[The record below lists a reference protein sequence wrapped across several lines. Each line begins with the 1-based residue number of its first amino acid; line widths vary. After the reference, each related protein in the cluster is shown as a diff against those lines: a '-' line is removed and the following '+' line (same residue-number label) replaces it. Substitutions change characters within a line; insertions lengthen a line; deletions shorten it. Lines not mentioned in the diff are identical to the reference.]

1 MGVMA
6 IMGVVGWVMLVVPE
20 LHFLYKQVIPALG
33 TGKYIAFL
41 VMGIAMFVCMPVV
54 LTRKTFKLLLPAK
67 CQSLTEKLMMGLFC
81 ILSVVISRGFM

>member
-33 TGKYIAFL
+33 AGKYIAFL

-54 LTRKTFKLLLPAK
+54 LTRKAFKLLLPAK
-67 CQSLTEKLMMGLFC
+67 CQS
-81 ILSVVISRGFM
+81 

>member
-54 LTRKTFKLLLPAK
+54 LTRKAFRLLLPAK